1 MFRILAARAA
11 PPLFVAAPRVAPARP
26 RQIDAARGKALAD
39 EFRMRFFETS
49 AKDGTNVKEAFHVL
63 ARDVISKMLAG
74 DASAAAGAADAG
86 AGAGGGK
93 GKGDK
98 EKCAVA

>member
-1 MFRILAARAA
+1 
-11 PPLFVAAPRVAPARP
+11 
-26 RQIDAARGKALAD
+26 
-39 EFRMRFFETS
+39 MRFFETS
-49 AKDGTNVKEAFHVL
+49 AKDGTNVKEAFHLL

-74 DASAAAGAADAG
+74 DAGAGPADAG
-86 AGAGGGK
+86 GKGAG

>member
-1 MFRILAARAA
+1 MQ
-11 PPLFVAAPRVAPARP
+11 PPLLLTRRCPLASSPQV
-26 RQIDAARGKALAD
+26 DGARGKALAD
-39 EFRMRFFETS
+39 EFHMRFFETS
-49 AKDGTNVKEAFHVL
+49 AKDGTNVTEAFHLL

-74 DASAAAGAADAG
+74 DAGAAGPADAG
-86 AGAGGGK
+86 GKGGG

>member
-1 MFRILAARAA
+1 L
-11 PPLFVAAPRVAPARP
+11 RP
-26 RQIDAARGKALAD
+26 SRQIDGARGKALAD

-74 DASAAAGAADAG
+74 DAASAASAGAAGAGDA
-86 AGAGGGK
+86 AGGGK

>member
-1 MFRILAARAA
+1 MLAARAA
-11 PPLFVAAPRVAPARP
+11 PPLFVAAPRRASPPPARP

-86 AGAGGGK
+86 AGGGK